1 VYTVIDEKHR
11 EKQVFRHVM
20 RTQQLHDTLIY
31 EEQDDGFFLGVSKTP
46 SERFIVL
53 SSNDHSTSEVWCL
66 FSRPLSLS
74 QRAFSPPLSLFTDS
88 WSLSSNDDESCEVRE
103 A

>member
-1 VYTVIDEKHR
+1 MTCFCIQTLVHLQIVYTVIDEKHR

-20 RTQQLHDTLIY
+20 GTQQEHDALIY

-66 FSRPLSLS
+66 SRPLSVS
-74 QRAFSPPLSLFTDS
+74 ERAFSPPLSLFTDS
-88 WSLSSNDDESCEVRE
+88 SS
-103 A
+103 